1 MYLEQNPRRRSTS
14 SSRPSMKPSRR
25 VSYREE
31 LEDNI
36 DYDDNVSIDYGTY
49 DEDGEEFTSIKKKA
63 PKLSTVEEI
72 NNRLERIEKHLA
84 KLEGMLSR
92 CTASA
97 SAGMSTLPSSSMQEQ
112 FKPRA
117 GSMLAEVQAA
127 VAQTDFFSNP
137 AEPGLTSTSNPL
149 NNDVTSVGSLPA
161 SSYDDDIP
169 NIIGL
174 D

>member
-1 MYLEQNPRRRSTS
+1 MYLERNPRRRSTS
-14 SSRPSMKPSRR
+14 SSRPSMKPVRR

-31 LEDNI
+31 LEDDI
-36 DYDDNVSIDYGTY
+36 DYDDNVSIDYSAY
-49 DEDGEEFTSIKKKA
+49 DEEESTPIKKKA
-63 PKLSTVEEI
+63 PKLSTMEEI
-72 NNRLERIEKHLA
+72 NNRLDKIEKHLA

-92 CTASA
+92 YTAPTP
-97 SAGMSTLPSSSMQEQ
+97 AGVPTLPSPSIQEQ

-137 AEPGLTSTSNPL
+137 VEPGLTSTSNSL